1 MLCDSTDG
9 SPQYGPF
16 HKSMFNGMFF
26 SCHHYPLCLLSSGCL
41 MSAEL
46 VCTCH
51 IEFMACNLSCTMGVA
66 VSWEL
71 LFLPP
76 QYLMDIKHWCFWP
89 RVKYCVSR
97 FCNMFWVHAC
107 FTRITRPFA
116 CTWAISEPVCE
127 IFFFLS
133 CVKQDCFSFLFLRCE
148 YFGNTPDSISLACH
162 ELSTAL
168 LDTIKGSE
176 CAAIRCLFCIIV
188 AQLHHCCWCSQ
199 PGLSPL
205 RGGSITEWQPL
216 MSNKSSWFS
225 EYWRGS
231 HHTFMC
237 MLREQR

>member
-1 MLCDSTDG
+1 MLRDSTDG

-76 QYLMDIKHWCFWP
+76 SIWWTLNIGVSGQEWNIVFPGFVICFGFM
-89 RVKYCVSR
+89 RVSLGLPDPLPAHEQ
-97 FCNMFWVHAC
+97 FPN
-107 FTRITRPFA
+107 PF
-116 CTWAISEPVCE
+116 VKM
-127 IFFFLS
+127 FFFS

-148 YFGNTPDSISLACH
+148 YFGNTPDSISLACD